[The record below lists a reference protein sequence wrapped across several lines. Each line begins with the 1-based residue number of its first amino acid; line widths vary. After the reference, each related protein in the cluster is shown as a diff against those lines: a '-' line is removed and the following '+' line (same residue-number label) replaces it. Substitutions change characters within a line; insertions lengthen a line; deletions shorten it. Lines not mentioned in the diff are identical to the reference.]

1 MGRKGRKLFDLVG
14 NWQRFGV
21 YCEEGDSGKLSD
33 KQQSKNVGDE
43 FVDFK
48 FLYFKIFY
56 VILTSLLNS
65 LFIYF

>member
-43 FVDFK
+43 FVVFK
-48 FLYFKIFY
+48 FLYF
-56 VILTSLLNS
+56 
-65 LFIYF
+65 